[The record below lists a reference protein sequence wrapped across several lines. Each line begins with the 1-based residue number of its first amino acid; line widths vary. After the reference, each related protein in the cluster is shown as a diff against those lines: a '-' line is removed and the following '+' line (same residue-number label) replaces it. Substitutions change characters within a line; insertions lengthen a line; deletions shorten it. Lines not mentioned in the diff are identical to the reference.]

1 MAFSKIAAEN
11 LGGSA
16 LPAIGGGNLTGITTG
31 KIGQVVG
38 NNSVSKYS
46 TSSTSFTSVYSAPS
60 ITPSATSS
68 KILIS
73 WHCSLVVLSN
83 TSNLGHIRLSRFI
96 DGGSEAQIHDGGHNS
111 SMFTYKADA
120 NQQGYGLSFEIL
132 DSPSTTGALTYYVQH
147 KTDNT
152 GMTMYTNQ
160 NQGGQGGNMFMV
172 LKEVL
177 A

>member
-1 MAFSKIAAEN
+1 MAFTTLDLSKQS
-11 LGGSA
+11 GTS
-16 LPAIGGGNLTGITTG
+16 LPSSIVTASGLSTG

-46 TSSTSFTSVYSAPS
+46 TNSTSFTSVYSAPS
-60 ITPSATSS
+60 ITPSASSS

-73 WHCSLVVLSN
+73 WHCSIVVLSN
-83 TSNLGHIRLSRFI
+83 TSNLGHIRLQRYI
-96 DGGSEAQIHDGGHNS
+96 NGGSETNIHDGGHNN

-132 DSPSTTGALTYYVQH
+132 DTPNTTGVLTYYVQH

>member
-1 MAFSKIAAEN
+1 MAIFV
-11 LGGSA
+11 GGTEKA
-16 LPAIGGGNLTGITTG
+16 FG

-46 TSSTSFTSVYSAPS
+46 TSSQSFTSVYSAPS
-60 ITPSATSS
+60 ITPSASSS

-73 WHCSLVVLSN
+73 WHCSMVVLSN

-96 DGGSEAQIHDGGHNS
+96 NGGSETQIHDGGHGS
-111 SMFTYKADA
+111 SMYSWKADA
-120 NQQGYGLSFEIL
+120 NQQGLGCSFEIL
-132 DSPSTTGALTYYVQH
+132 DSPNTTGALTYYVQH
-147 KTDNT
+147 KTDNS
-152 GMTMYTNQ
+152 GMTLYVNQ

>member
-1 MAFSKIAAEN
+1 MPFTTLDLSKQS
-11 LGGSA
+11 GTS
-16 LPAIGGGNLTGITTG
+16 LPSSIVTASGLSTG

-46 TSSTSFTSVYSAPS
+46 TNSTSFTSVYSAPS
-60 ITPSATSS
+60 ITPSASSS

-73 WHCSLVVLSN
+73 WHCSIVVLSN
-83 TSNLGHIRLSRFI
+83 TSNLGHIRLQRYI
-96 DGGSEAQIHDGGHNS
+96 NGGSETNIHDGGHNN

-120 NQQGYGLSFEIL
+120 NRQGYGLSFEIL
-132 DSPSTTGALTYYVQH
+132 DTPNTTGVLTYYVQH

>member
-46 TSSTSFTSVYSAPS
+46 TSSQSFTSVYSAPA
-60 ITPSATSS
+60 ITPSASTS

-73 WHCSLVVLSN
+73 WHCSMVYLSN
-83 TSNLGHIRLSRFI
+83 TSNLGHIRVSRFI
-96 DGGSEAQIHDGGHNS
+96 NGGSEAQIHDGGHNS
-111 SMFTYKADA
+111 STYSYQAE
-120 NQQGYGLSFEIL
+120 NNRQGLNCSFEIL
-132 DSPSTTGALTYYVQH
+132 DSPNTTGALTYYVQH
-147 KTDNT
+147 KTDNS
-152 GMTMYTNQ
+152 GMTMYVNQ
-160 NQGGQGGNMFMV
+160 NSGGQGGNMFMV

>member
-1 MAFSKIAAEN
+1 MA
-11 LGGSA
+11 LVVDGSTN
-16 LPAIGGGNLTGITTG
+16 PFG

-46 TSSTSFTSVYSAPS
+46 TSSQSFVSVYSAPS
-60 ITPSATSS
+60 ITPTATSS

-73 WHCSLVVLSN
+73 WHCSMVVLSN

-96 DGGSEAQIHDGGHNS
+96 NGGSEAQIHDGGHNS

-132 DSPSTTGALTYYVQH
+132 DSPSSTGALTYYVQH
-147 KTDNT
+147 KTDNS